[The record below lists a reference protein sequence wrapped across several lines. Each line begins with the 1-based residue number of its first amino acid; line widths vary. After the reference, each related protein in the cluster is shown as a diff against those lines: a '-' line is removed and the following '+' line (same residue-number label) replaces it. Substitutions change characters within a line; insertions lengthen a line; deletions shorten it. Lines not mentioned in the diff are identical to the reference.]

1 MNRRILRCRGVSA
14 RSAPRLDGPPAVV
27 LLIRPS
33 HRTRQFPGTILDVK
47 DRKQKRV
54 LEKGQASNT
63 LPSAWRSRPGAAG
76 SAAAGSAAAG
86 SAAAGLPRPAWAGAR
101 RRAGRPAVAA
111 GTDAAEAVAF
121 GVGKN
126 HEVGIGV
133 VPVPLDALGAESD
146 QARPLGGLIGGVAG
160 VQVQMHPR

>member
-54 LEKGQASNT
+54 LERRQASNA
-63 LPSAWRSRPGAAG
+63 LPGACRTRPGAARP
-76 SAAAGSAAAG
+76 ALARPVLARPALARPAL
-86 SAAAGLPRPAWAGAR
+86 ARPALARPALARPVLPR
-101 RRAGRPAVAA
+101 
-111 GTDAAEAVAF
+111 
-121 GVGKN
+121 
-126 HEVGIGV
+126 
-133 VPVPLDALGAESD
+133 
-146 QARPLGGLIGGVAG
+146 
-160 VQVQMHPR
+160 